1 MSELKTKEVKL
12 KNIEIKNLFDFLNKV
27 ASERGVSKEV
37 TKCVLANLTGLEQIY
52 VEVMSGVFNPE
63 TDQNVAKYKKEI
75 QQLQLQFADK
85 DEKGEI
91 ITHQGKLQITT
102 NFADYEKAVKEL
114 NVKCAQV
121 IQMINNAPAYNNQ
134 YMNNE
139 REVKLSYLD
148 SYPDETPPLLVYYL
162 SK

>member
-27 ASERGVSKEV
+27 ASERGVSNDV

-52 VEVMSGVFNPE
+52 VEVMSGVFNTE

-75 QQLQLQFADK
+75 QQL
-85 DEKGEI
+85 
-91 ITHQGKLQITT
+91 QGKLQITT

-114 NVKCAQV
+114 NVKYAQV
-121 IQMINNAPAYNNQ
+121 IQMINNAPAYNQQ

-148 SYPDETPPLLVYYL
+148 SYPDETHPLLVYYL

>member
-1 MSELKTKEVKL
+1 MIFLTRLLRNEVYL
-12 KNIEIKNLFDFLNKV
+12 RML
-27 ASERGVSKEV
+27 S
-37 TKCVLANLTGLEQIY
+37 NLTGLEQIY
-52 VEVMSGVFNPE
+52 VEVMNGVFNPE
-63 TDQNVAKYKKEI
+63 TDQNVAKYKQEI

-102 NFADYEKAVKEL
+102 KFADYEKAVKEL
-114 NVKCAQV
+114 NVKYAQV

-148 SYPDETPPLLVYYL
+148 SYPDETHPLLVYYL

>member
-1 MSELKTKEVKL
+1 MWTNSWTSPYLL
-12 KNIEIKNLFDFLNKV
+12 FRLKNLFDFLNKV
-27 ASERGVSKEV
+27 ASERGVSNDV

-52 VEVMSGVFNPE
+52 VEVMSGVFNTE

-75 QQLQLQFADK
+75 QQL
-85 DEKGEI
+85 
-91 ITHQGKLQITT
+91 QGKLQITT

-114 NVKCAQV
+114 NVKYAQV
-121 IQMINNAPAYNNQ
+121 IQMINNAPAYNQQ

-148 SYPDETPPLLVYYL
+148 SYPDETHPLLVYYL

>member
-27 ASERGVSKEV
+27 ASERGVSNEV

-75 QQLQLQFADK
+75 QQLQC
-85 DEKGEI
+85 
-91 ITHQGKLQITT
+91 KLQITT

-114 NVKCAQV
+114 NVKYAQV
-121 IQMINNAPAYNNQ
+121 IQMINNAPAYNQQ
-134 YMNNE
+134 YMNNV

-148 SYPDETPPLLVYYL
+148 SYPDETHPLLVYYL